1 MKFNTTDDV
10 LKFKSQR
17 QIINNALDNNLIGL
31 DKLELDS
38 SLDTQKQVNTDV
50 KKKSS
55 GVHL

>member
-1 MKFNTTDDV
+1 MNFNTTDDV
-10 LKFKSQR
+10 LKFKKPKTFEE
-17 QIINNALDNNLIGL
+17 LIQNDPFHL
-31 DKLELDS
+31 LDS